1 MNDNEAAIVDAIFG
15 NELEG
20 SIFREVLEHA
30 RPMWG
35 HVEAVAVEPDGC
47 DGWVATAWGPPDERG
62 DHPVLLAAES
72 GRPKALALLREY
84 AIGSARRGAPPRL
97 PVQVA
102 ALLSQMD
109 LGEALAAL
117 RLAVGGVA
125 VRAAEEAPGLAEGI
139 AGASR
144 ALLAAELAR
153 RAGFEA

>member
-1 MNDNEAAIVDAIFG
+1 MNDNEAVNGIFG
-15 NELEG
+15 NGLEG

-35 HVEAVAVEPDGC
+35 RVEAVTVEPDGC
-47 DGWVATAWGPPDERG
+47 DGWVATAWGPPDALGE
-62 DHPVLLAAES
+62 HPMLFAAES
-72 GRPKALALLREY
+72 GRPKALALLRE
-84 AIGSARRGAPPRL
+84 AVIGSARRGAPPRL